1 MGPDTMMESTL
12 RLGVDTGGTY
22 TDAVLLDPDGGV
34 VSAAKALTS
43 HHELTLG
50 IREAIDQLPGERLS
64 HISLVSLSTTLATNA
79 VVEGRGTPV
88 CLLLAGYNARQVDKA
103 KLEHIVRGGHC
114 ALISGGHDAG
124 GSEREPLDID
134 RARQVVTDQH
144 DQVAAFGISGLFG
157 VRNPEHELKLRELVA
172 SLTGKPVTCGHE
184 LASQLDAPRRALTVA
199 FNASLIT
206 YIDELI
212 RAIKLILEERAI
224 HAPLMMVKGDGSL
237 ISADTALARPVETIL
252 SGPAASVMG
261 AAQLQPHDNAIIA
274 DMGGTTTDIAIVTGG
289 EPTISA
295 KATVIGE
302 WRPMVDAIRVFSLG
316 LGGDSEVRFQGGVGL
331 AIGPR
336 RVVPMSLLVHRY
348 PEVLTTL
355 ERRVDA
361 AVSPRSN
368 RFAVALFAET
378 SQKRSFSQEETAAW
392 QRLQTGP
399 LDIEQL
405 SQEDRPL
412 ARALARLVR
421 DGIAIYSGFTPTD
434 AAHVLGKASHWST
447 RAAELAAIV
456 WARQMRQVYG
466 WGKFE
471 DNDPKGPSTAVEE
484 HMVQT
489 ICAALVSAC
498 LATDPGETRHGER
511 ERTARLF
518 SEWISGNS
526 TVDGGLFSLKLDAS
540 RSLVAVGAPAEL
552 YYPSVA
558 HHFNVPLSIPE
569 HSSVANAVGAVASS
583 VIQRAQIT
591 VTQPV
596 QGIFRVFAP
605 DGPLDFEQ
613 LEKALVKAG
622 SLASALAERKAQN
635 AGAGEI
641 RVEVERDLDSVDDP
655 DSASVVFFE
664 GRVKATATGRP
675 GLVPGSPAVGLPR
688 DPSGVKSRAG
698 PLSQAD

>member
-1 MGPDTMMESTL
+1 MMESTL

-22 TDAVLLDPDGGV
+22 TDAVLLEPDGRV

-43 HHELTLG
+43 HHELTIG
-50 IREAIDQLPGERLS
+50 IREVIDQLPAERLS

-124 GSEREPLDID
+124 GSERERLDID
-134 RARQVVTDQH
+134 RARQVVTDQR

-212 RAIKLILEERAI
+212 RAIKLILKERAI

-289 EPTISA
+289 KPIISA
-295 KATVIGE
+295 KATLIGE
-302 WRPMVDAIRVFSLG
+302 WRPMVDAVRVFSLG

-392 QRLQTGP
+392 QRLQKGP
-399 LDIEQL
+399 LDVEQL
-405 SQEDRPL
+405 SHEDRPL

-471 DNDPKGPSTAVEE
+471 DNDPQGPSTVVEE

-526 TVDGGLFSLKLDAS
+526 AVDGGLFSLKLDTS

-558 HHFNVPLSIPE
+558 HNFNVPLSIPE

-622 SLASALAERKAQN
+622 SLASALAESKAQN

-641 RVEVERDLDSVDDP
+641 RGEVERDLDSVDDP

-675 GLVPGSPAVGLPR
+675 GLVPGSPAVGLPE

-698 PLSQAD
+698 QLSQAD